1 MNWDQIEE
9 LIFNMFALFGGFGMF
24 LYGMHIMAEGLQKTA
39 GNKMKSLLAILTNNR
54 FVGVLV
60 GAVVT
65 AIIQSSSAS
74 TVMVVGFVNAGLM
87 NLVQATG
94 VIMGANIGTTITS
107 WIVSSAE
114 WMVFLKPDKIAP
126 LIIGLGAVMLFF
138 GKSKNKKQV
147 GEILIGFALIFLG
160 LEFMKDGISPY
171 KGSELFTNMFIVL
184 GKNPF
189 LGVLAGAAVTAIIQS
204 SSASVGILQTLAATG
219 VVPFSAAIYIVLGQN
234 IGTTVTAMLSSIGAN
249 KTAKRAA
256 YVHLMFNV
264 IGSFIFTIGAILIF
278 KVVIPDQATAIITMT
293 QISVFHTFF
302 NISNTIILFPFANQL
317 VALAEKLV
325 PGKDPGA
332 TSEGELAL
340 RHLDERI
347 LETPSFAVENAVK
360 EVAHMGEIAVENTR
374 RAIEA
379 LFTKD
384 LHLVAE
390 VNGVEKDINK
400 LEKMITDYLVK
411 ISNEPLNEQQ
421 NLIVTNLFHCVNDIE
436 RVGDHAQNIAE
447 LAQYY
452 MDNELNFSEEAADEM
467 REISSLAIRTIEA
480 AVEARANE
488 NVELIREVESCEEEV
503 DVLEEQ
509 LRGQHIKRLAQS
521 RCDSTTGVV
530 FLDTISN
537 LERITDHALN
547 IAYYVKDEL
556 NR

>member
-1 MNWDQIEE
+1 MNWDQVEE